1 MREVS
6 GIVTFTPTV
15 PSSNHG
21 YTLRVPYYLVPRAS
35 SNVDAKISIKAKD
48 TQGVVSLT
56 NRNSPI
62 AGNADFYAWG
72 LEDQKKEVDG
82 RLDLHAAGVQTFPSD
97 GVLAFAI
104 NTYKGWST
112 AEQEEFDISIDTNG
126 DGVPDYVVFNADFGL
141 VTAGLANGQVASFVE
156 NLTTHD
162 LSVNFLADAPTD
174 GSTIIL
180 PVLISDLGLT
190 AASPRFSYTVQSFDQ
205 LSNQTDEF
213 RQVARFNAFQ
223 SSVSTGDFVTV
234 NPNQALGVTVK
245 VNPTEFA
252 VTPAMGV
259 MIVTHDNKNGAGEVN
274 LLNIKR

>member
-6 GIVTFTPTV
+6 GIVTLTPTV

-21 YTLRVPYYLVPRAS
+21 YTLRVPYYLVPRVS

-48 TQGVVSLT
+48 AQGVVSLT

-62 AGNADFYAWG
+62 AGTADFYAWG

-97 GVLAFAI
+97 GVLAFAV

-126 DGVPDYVVFNADFGL
+126 DGVADYLVFNADFGL
-141 VTAGLANGQVASFVE
+141 VTAGLANGQVGSFVE
-156 NLTTHD
+156 NVATGD
-162 LSVNFLADAPTD
+162 LSINFLADAPTD

-180 PVLISDLGLT
+180 PVLASDLGLS
-190 AASPRFSYTVQSFDQ
+190 ASKPRFTYTVQSFDQ
-205 LSNQTDEF
+205 LSNQTDTF
-213 RQVARFNAFQ
+213 NSVASFNAFQ
-223 SSVSTGDFVTV
+223 SSVSTGDFVAV
-234 NPNQALGVTVK
+234 NPNQAVGVTVT
-245 VNPTEFA
+245 VNPKEFA
-252 VTPAMGV
+252 ITPARGL
-259 MIVTHDNKNGAGEVN
+259 MIVTHDNKNGASEVN